1 MAKFPEDVK
10 LSYPLQISPRWRTV
24 VTAFDG
30 GWEQRA
36 RKDDFAV
43 YDVTLRIDKVSKT
56 DFLKIWEFYQARKGA
71 YEAFYFFVPYPD
83 TYKGL
88 YVGVGNGSTTTFDLP
103 GKSTSARSIYLDFA
117 LQSSGY
123 SILDGGGAEG
133 ADRVQ
138 FASAPADGMIIS
150 CDFTGLMRIRC
161 RFREDAM
168 TKEYMANGLYRTG
181 LELKGLK
188 GN

>member
-10 LSYPLQISPRWRTV
+10 LSYPLQIAPRWRTV
-24 VTAFDG
+24 VTAFEG
-30 GWEQRA
+30 GWEQRM
-36 RKDDFAV
+36 KKEDFAV
-43 YDVTLRIDKVSKT
+43 FDVTIKLDKVSKS

-71 YEAFYFFVPYPD
+71 YEPFYFFCPYTD

-88 YVGVGNGSTTTFDLP
+88 YVGAGNGTTTTFDLP
-103 GKSTSARSIYLDFA
+103 GKSTSAQSIYLDFA
-117 LQSSGY
+117 LQSGGY
-123 SILDGGGAEG
+123 SILSGGGGEG

-138 FASAPADGMIIS
+138 FSSAPASGTIIS
-150 CDFTGLMRIRC
+150 CDLTGFMRIRC
-161 RFREDAM
+161 RFKEDTM

>member
-1 MAKFPEDVK
+1 MDCPTPPTDRIQ
-10 LSYPLQISPRWRTV
+10 SLQPRHDR
-24 VTAFDG
+24 
-30 GWEQRA
+30 
-36 RKDDFAV
+36 
-43 YDVTLRIDKVSKT
+43 
-56 DFLKIWEFYQARKGA
+56 
-71 YEAFYFFVPYPD
+71 
-83 TYKGL
+83 
-88 YVGVGNGSTTTFDLP
+88 
-103 GKSTSARSIYLDFA
+103 LD
-117 LQSSGY
+117 
-123 SILDGGGAEG
+123 GGAEG

-138 FASAPADGMIIS
+138 FTSPPSSGAIVS

>member
-1 MAKFPEDVK
+1 
-10 LSYPLQISPRWRTV
+10 
-24 VTAFDG
+24 
-30 GWEQRA
+30 
-36 RKDDFAV
+36 
-43 YDVTLRIDKVSKT
+43 
-56 DFLKIWEFYQARKGA
+56 
-71 YEAFYFFVPYPD
+71 
-83 TYKGL
+83 
-88 YVGVGNGSTTTFDLP
+88 
-103 GKSTSARSIYLDFA
+103 
-117 LQSSGY
+117 
-123 SILDGGGAEG
+123 
-133 ADRVQ
+133 VQ

>member
-1 MAKFPEDVK
+1 MAKFPDDVR
-10 LSYPLQISPRWRTV
+10 LSYPLQIAPRWRTV
-24 VTAFDG
+24 VTSFEG

-36 RKDDFAV
+36 KKEDFAV
-43 YDVTLRIDKVSKT
+43 FDVTLRADRLSKA
-56 DFLKIWEFYQARKGA
+56 DFLKVWEFYQARKGA
-71 YEAFYFFVPYPD
+71 YEAFYFFVPYTD

-88 YVGVGNGSTTTFDLP
+88 YVGAGNGSATIFDLP
-103 GKSTSARSIYLDFA
+103 ARSTSEQSIYLDFA
-117 LQSSGY
+117 LQGSGY
-123 SILDGGGAEG
+123 SILSGGGAEG

-138 FASAPADGMIIS
+138 FGSAPPAGTVIS
-150 CDFTGLMRIRC
+150 CDLTGFLRIRC
-161 RFREDAM
+161 RFKEDSM